1 MYARVT
7 TTQVR
12 PGKMDEAISVIRD
25 STYSAHRNR
34 RGFKSAILLTNGTT
48 GKALSI
54 TLWETE
60 AGATVQ
66 AAVTDS
72 GNTRLLTRPSV
83 QEIFEV
89 SVRVVSPAEARL

>member
-34 RGFKSAILLTNGTT
+34 RGFKSVILLTNGTT
-48 GKALSI
+48 GKAVSI

-60 AGATVQ
+60 AGATAQ
-66 AAVTDS
+66 ATATNPS
-72 GNTRLLTRPSV
+72 SAGLLIGPSIR
-83 QEIFEV
+83 EIFEV
-89 SVRVVSPAEARL
+89 SVQV

>member
-7 TTQVR
+7 TAQVQ

-25 STYSAHRNR
+25 STYSAHRNKQ
-34 RGFKSAILLTNGTT
+34 GFKSAILLTNPKT

-60 AGATVQ
+60 ADATAQ
-66 AAVTDS
+66 AAATNP
-72 GNTRLLTRPSV
+72 GGARLLTRPPV
-83 QEIFEV
+83 REIFEV
-89 SVRVVSPAEARL
+89 SVQV